1 LSTYSVTVTGWLKVE
16 AESMDDAEKAAE
28 QMAIGD
34 LREYEVLDINE
45 DIKREE
51 E

>member
-1 LSTYSVTVTGWLKVE
+1 
-16 AESMDDAEKAAE
+16 MDDAEKAAE